1 MVGMFEMYTVV
12 VQNHFHL
19 VFMQE
24 NNYIHM
30 YKKRVR
36 ESAY

>member
-19 VFMQE
+19 VFMQKSK
-24 NNYIHM
+24 NYI
-30 YKKRVR
+30 VVQW
-36 ESAY
+36 